1 MPSRRVTIKS
11 STGPDLAAI
20 VDSPDTE
27 ARLIAIFA
35 HCFTCTKDL
44 KAIVKISRRLA
55 EAGITVVRFDFRG
68 LGGSAGNFADSNFQ
82 TNLEDLKH
90 VAEWTATNVAP
101 AQLLIGHSLGGAAAL
116 ASVMELKSVA
126 ALVTLASP
134 SDTVHL
140 ADFLSQSNPDI
151 DAAGQGDVVIGGI
164 RHTITSQMLDS
175 MRQFNLKRAIEANSK
190 PHLILHSPA
199 DKTVVY
205 EHARRLLEWGTG
217 AKKSLV
223 TLNDC
228 DHLFTNRPQDTKD
241 VGDVIASWAMHWCS

>member
-20 VDSPDTE
+20 IDTPSSDT
-27 ARLIAIFA
+27 RLTAIFA

-55 EAGITVVRFDFRG
+55 ENGITVVRFDFRG
-68 LGGSAGNFADSNFQ
+68 LGGSAGKFADSNFL

-90 VAEWTATNVAP
+90 VADWTAANVAP
-101 AQLLIGHSLGGAAAL
+101 AQLLIGHSLGGAAAM
-116 ASVMELKSVA
+116 ASVMELESVA

-134 SDTVHL
+134 SDTFHL

-151 DAAGQGDVVIGGI
+151 DAVGQGDVVIGGI
-164 RHTITSQMLDS
+164 RHTITRQMLDS
-175 MRQFNLKRAIEANSK
+175 MRQFDLKKSIEANNK
-190 PHLILHSPA
+190 PYLILHSPA

-205 EHARRLLEWGTG
+205 DHARRLLEWGSG

-228 DHLFTNRPQDTKD
+228 DHLFTSRPQDTKD
-241 VGDVIASWAMHWCS
+241 VGDLIASWATHWCN